1 MITESDN
8 YVKILIRFHSDIFD
22 EDIVE
27 TMWAEIIDKNNGLYK
42 IDNIPFYAP
51 LASDDIVFAEYDDI
65 EEMLTF
71 RRTVECSGNST
82 IQVVIF
88 EKTKDTNSVRKIF
101 EDLGCSTEKLQ
112 EGYFVIEV
120 LSTMNYQPIKM
131 ILNELSDS
139 NVIDYA
145 EPCLAEDHKKQAL
158 KLSI

>member
-1 MITESDN
+1 MVTESDN
-8 YVKILIRFHSDIFD
+8 YVKILIRFHSDIF
-22 EDIVE
+22 EEEIAE
-27 TMWAEIIDKNNGLYK
+27 TIWAEIIDENNGFYK

-71 RRTVECSGNST
+71 RRTVKCSGNST

-101 EDLGCSTEKLQ
+101 EDLGCSTEKFQ

-120 LSTMNYQPIKM
+120 LSTMNYHPIKM
-131 ILNELSDS
+131 ILDELSDS

-145 EPCLAEDHKKQAL
+145 EPCLAEEHKK
-158 KLSI
+158 

>member
-1 MITESDN
+1 MVTESDN
-8 YVKILIRFHSDIFD
+8 YVKILIRFHSDIF
-22 EDIVE
+22 EEEIAE
-27 TMWAEIIDKNNGLYK
+27 TIWAEIIDQNNGLYK

-71 RRTVECSGNST
+71 RRTVKCSGNST

-131 ILNELSDS
+131 ILDELSDS

-145 EPCLAEDHKKQAL
+145 EPCLAEGHRK
-158 KLSI
+158 